1 MRIKLNNSACRRTA
15 RTHTQTHHS
24 DTYKPTEAI
33 HEFTETLRNTY
44 EHTEEYMS
52 LQKNT

>member
-1 MRIKLNNSACRRTA
+1 MRIKLKNYAYRKISKN
-15 RTHTQTHHS
+15 TQTHHRS
-24 DTYKPTEAI
+24 TYKPGEAI